1 MGEIVF
7 TVAPDYMLTPT
18 EYEREGAGRWAEHDL
33 LMRKPVSQFGGAGL
47 EKLSF
52 TIILDAAHGI
62 EVADR
67 LEKLRVMRDTGA
79 VFPLILGGKPV
90 SQCCWRLDSLKEAGH
105 YWTPDGKLIQ
115 CKAALTLTEYD
126 DSNYIEENSI
136 VNKYGRASSE
146 ESNVPGGE

>member
-52 TIILDAAHGI
+52 TIILDVAHGI
-62 EVADR
+62 DVADG
-67 LEKLRVMRDTGA
+67 LEQLRTMRDTGA
-79 VFPLILGGKPV
+79 VFPLIIGGKPV
-90 SQCCWRLDSLKEAGH
+90 SQCCWRLDSIKETGH
-105 YWTPDGKLIQ
+105 YWTSDGKMIQ

-136 VNKYGRASSE
+136 VNKYGKASNE
-146 ESNVPGGE
+146 ESNLSGGE